1 MAGRAIEFFERHIGI
16 DLDGDGAV
24 GAHQT
29 TVVREVQTYEEE
41 EEEEVILESEKEAA
55 RRAFQ
60 ALLERE
66 GSFPESSD
74 SSSEEEV
81 DSARVVVGPAHV
93 EEMCLP
99 DSIRNR
105 YTFLEL
111 LHENHGRRV
120 YFCSAHQES
129 LVVSKML
136 NS

>member
-1 MAGRAIEFFERHIGI
+1 MICFVNHIFCIDMHAAYYFGRMG
-16 DLDGDGAV
+16 LS
-24 GAHQT
+24 Q
-29 TVVREVQTYEEE
+29 EEE
-41 EEEEVILESEKEAA
+41 DEVILESEKDAA

-74 SSSEEEV
+74 SSSEEEP
-81 DSARVVVGPAHV
+81 DSARAAVGPAHV
-93 EEMCLP
+93 EEIRLP

-120 YFCSAHQES
+120 YFCSALDLLLLYIRTHT
-129 LVVSKML
+129 LYIYIYVCVRNVM
-136 NS
+136 